1 MPEPRN
7 SPGRLLVSF
16 DIDGT
21 LEAGDPPGPITF
33 AVVAEARA
41 RGYVIGTASDRT
53 LSEQRAIWQ
62 QAGIRPDFTCHK
74 HRLKESTA
82 HFGCE
87 RLLHI
92 GDTSLDEY
100 YARLAGFDFSYA
112 TDVPRTP
119 GSWPNSAPEI
129 GAGENL

>member
-1 MPEPRN
+1 MPEPRK
-7 SPGRLLVSF
+7 SPGGLLLVSF

-21 LEAGDPPGPITF
+21 LEAGDPPGPVTF
-33 AVVAEARA
+33 GLVTEARA
-41 RGYVIGTASDRT
+41 LGCVIGSASDRT

-74 HRLKESTA
+74 HRLKESTV
-82 HFGCE
+82 HFGCQ

-100 YARLAGFDFSYA
+100 YARLAGFEFRYA
-112 TDVPRTP
+112 TDLPACP
-119 GSWPNSAPEI
+119 GSWLTAFP
-129 GAGENL
+129 GGG

>member
-1 MPEPRN
+1 MFAATAARKNP
-7 SPGRLLVSF
+7 SGLLVSF

-21 LEAGDPPGPITF
+21 LEAGDPPGPVTF
-33 AVVAEARA
+33 ALVAEARA
-41 RGYVIGTASDRT
+41 RGYVIGSASDRT

-82 HFGCE
+82 PFGCQ
-87 RLLHI
+87 RMLHI

-100 YARLAGFDFSYA
+100 YARLAGFEFRYA
-112 TDVPRTP
+112 TDLSLPLAP
-119 GSWPNSAPEI
+119 G
-129 GAGENL
+129 

>member
-1 MPEPRN
+1 M
-7 SPGRLLVSF
+7 SPGSLLVSF

-33 AVVAEARA
+33 AFVAAA
-41 RGYVIGTASDRT
+41 KACGYVIGSASDRT

-82 HFGCE
+82 HFGCQ
-87 RLLHI
+87 RMLHI

-100 YARLAGFDFSYA
+100 YARLAGFKFSYA
-112 TDVPRTP
+112 ADVPFPP
-119 GSWPNSAPEI
+119 GSWLNSPPNFGS
-129 GAGENL
+129 GENP